1 MEKVRICFTSPSV
14 DVYSETFIQ
23 NLKEGLEGELFHCY
37 GGLFPNLTL
46 NGRLQSFKTPPLN
59 DIVLQRL
66 GIIKRPLREH
76 YLIKYLKENQI
87 NLIFCNY
94 GPAGAELAPIAREL
108 NIPLVVHFH
117 GYDASVY
124 SVMAKYRDA
133 YLRMFEIA
141 KRIIVVSEE
150 MKLDLLNLGAP
161 DSKLVKITYAPH
173 SRFLALKP
181 NLQGNQM
188 ISIGRFVEK
197 KAPYLTLL
205 AFKIAKEKC
214 PELSLKMVGDG
225 DLLPVCRDLCIALNI
240 SGVEFLGIQTPDQIA
255 KLMKDSF
262 CFIQHSK
269 QASNG
274 DKEGTPVAILE
285 ALAVGI
291 PVISTRHAGIPEV
304 VKNGINGYLV
314 EEGDVNMMADHLIEL
329 CQNRNKTIELGKK
342 GKELVS
348 RKFNT
353 RAYKESLNCLINSCF
368 AVE

>member
-1 MEKVRICFTSPSV
+1 MEKIKICFTSPSV
-14 DVYSETFIQ
+14 DAYSETFIQ

-46 NGRLQSFKTPPLN
+46 NGRLQSFKTPPLK

-117 GYDASVY
+117 GYDASVT
-124 SVMAKYRDA
+124 SVLAKYKDA
-133 YLRMFEIA
+133 YLRLFEIA
-141 KRIIVVSEE
+141 KRIIVVSKE
-150 MKLDLLNLGAP
+150 MKLDLLGLGAP
-161 DSKLVKITYAPH
+161 EFRLIKITYAPH

-181 NLQGNQM
+181 SLQSNQM

-205 AFKIAKEKC
+205 AFKRAKEKC

-225 DLLPVCRDLCIALNI
+225 DLLPICRDLCIALNI
-240 SGVEFLGIQTPDQIA
+240 NGVEFLGIQTPDQIA
-255 KLMKDSF
+255 KLMENSF
-262 CFIQHSK
+262 CFVQHSK

-285 ALAVGI
+285 AMAAGLPI
-291 PVISTRHAGIPEV
+291 ISTRHAGIPDIV
-304 VKNGINGYLV
+304 FNGKNGFLV
-314 EEGDVNMMADHLIEL
+314 NEGDIYEMANGIIEL
-329 CQNRNKTIELGKK
+329 YLNRRKAEMFGRK
-342 GKELVS
+342 GKEFISTNLEQNGYFKKVNS
-348 RKFNT
+348 II
-353 RAYKESLNCLINSCF
+353 KEVVNHG
-368 AVE
+368 

>member
-1 MEKVRICFTSPSV
+1 MEKIKICFTSPSV
-14 DVYSETFIQ
+14 DTYSETFIQ

-46 NGRLQSFKTPPLN
+46 NGRLQSFKTPPLK

-124 SVMAKYRDA
+124 SVTSKYRDA

-161 DSKLVKITYAPH
+161 DYKLVKITYAPH

-205 AFKIAKEKC
+205 AFKRAKEKC

-255 KLMKDSF
+255 ELMEESF
-262 CFIQHSK
+262 CFVQHSK

-285 ALAVGI
+285 AMAAGLPIV
-291 PVISTRHAGIPEV
+291 STRHAGIPDV
-304 VKNGINGYLV
+304 VSNMVSGYIV
-314 EEGDVNMMADHLIEL
+314 EEKDVEGMASSIVELTDNRELALTLAEKAKMVVEKYYSPETYRVKVNQIIIEA
-329 CQNRNKTIELGKK
+329 LGC
-342 GKELVS
+342 
-348 RKFNT
+348 N
-353 RAYKESLNCLINSCF
+353 
-368 AVE
+368 